1 MKEPPGGSEFGAIA
15 RWIEALPVG
24 GDRVELGPGDDVA
37 WLGGGGPLALSTDTL
52 VEGVHFRRGWCSPQT
67 LGWRLMAAALS
78 DLAASRARP
87 VGFLLALSVPDL
99 GDWIDGVIAG
109 ISEAASHWSCPA
121 LGGDTTGSPGPAVLN
136 ATVIGAAAPT
146 PLLRS
151 GARPGDLLQLS
162 GRLGAMSWAT
172 EQLLL
177 GEDVQWPRPMARLD
191 LLDALGP
198 ATAGIDVSDG
208 LLADGRH
215 LARASGV
222 DLVID
227 PANVGAAGVPRAYA
241 LTGGE
246 DFELLVTAPA
256 RLPGFEVIGRV
267 EAGDGTLRFAD
278 GSPLPE
284 GPWGWDHGDCS

>member
-1 MKEPPGGSEFGAIA
+1 MDEPPGESEFGAIS
-15 RWIEALPVG
+15 RWVEELPCRG
-24 GDRVELGPGDDVA
+24 PGVELGPGDDVA
-37 WLGGGGPLALSTDTL
+37 WLRADGSLALSTDTL
-52 VEGVHFRRGWCSPQT
+52 VEGIHFRRSWCSPRE
-67 LGWRLMAAALS
+67 LGLRLMGAALS

-87 VGFLLALSVPDL
+87 VGFLLALSVPEL
-99 GDWIDGVIAG
+99 GPWIDGVVAG
-109 ISEAASHWSCPA
+109 VGEAARRWGCPA

-136 ATVIGAAAPT
+136 ATVLGVAAPT

-162 GRLGAMSWAT
+162 GRLGTMAWAT
-172 EQLLL
+172 ERLLL
-177 GEDVQWPRPMARLD
+177 GEDVPWPVPEPRLD

-208 LLADGRH
+208 LLADARH

-227 PANVGAAGVPRAYA
+227 PTGLAAPAVPRSYA

-256 RLPGFEVIGRV
+256 PLPGFLAIGRV
-267 EAGDGTLRFAD
+267 EAGAGTIRLTD

-284 GPWGWDHGDCS
+284 GPWGWDHGNPS